1 MYQAL
6 YRKYRPTNFNDVVGQ
21 EVIIKT
27 IRNAIINDRIS
38 HAYLFCGPR
47 GTGKTT
53 IAKIIAKTVNCLDLK
68 DGIPCDKCKNCIQFN
83 EKQTTDIIE
92 IDAASNNGVD
102 EIREIRNKVSLVP
115 NSGRYKIYIIDEVH
129 MLTVGAFNALLKT
142 LEEPPK
148 HIIFI
153 LATTEPHKIP
163 ITILSRCQRFDFKK
177 IPENKIVNR
186 LEYIAKQ
193 ENINID
199 VDALEEIAHLSDG
212 GMRDS
217 ISLLDQAVAYAEDKI
232 TSDDIHDINGT
243 ISDDEMKL
251 FLSKIGENNL
261 YDSLKYLDKY
271 NDSGKNLI
279 KLVEEFM
286 IYLKNILLY
295 KKVPS
300 YVEEDKKSFY
310 EDIGKLF
317 TEEKLIHYIETFNQT
332 LNQMKVASNP
342 KILLEVCLV
351 KMVSENNEKKIEKK
365 ETINEIP
372 KEPKNNAKKE
382 KQTNVRNKELEQK
395 INELKKIRVNNTLSE
410 FKKAY
415 LVAVKEKIDFVRDY
429 LFEEEYN
436 EIVSLILDG
445 TVKAASPNH
454 IIFVFNQEWQSIK
467 CNQEIIKIEELL
479 NKIYKKKYNVIAVDM
494 KEWNKIKEKF
504 NSKKTKYTYMEEP
517 KDLITYFIKK
527 EEKNEIEQTF
537 SDIIE
542 YE

>member
-186 LEYIAKQ
+186 LEYIAKE
-193 ENINID
+193 ENIDIEEE
-199 VDALEEIAHLSDG
+199 ALKEIAHLSDG

-217 ISLLDQAVAYAEDKI
+217 ISLLDQAVAYSENKI
-232 TSDDIHDINGT
+232 KVGDIHDINGT

-271 NDSGKNLI
+271 NDNGKNLI

-300 YVEEDKKSFY
+300 YVEEEKKSFY
-310 EDIGKLF
+310 EDIEKLF

-351 KMVSENNEKKIEKK
+351 KMVSENNENKIEKK

-372 KEPKNNAKKE
+372 KESKNDIKKE
-382 KQTNVRNKELEQK
+382 KQTNVRNDELEQK

-415 LVAVKEKIDFVRDY
+415 LVDVKEKIDFVRDY

-445 TVKAASPNH
+445 TVKAASPSH

-467 CNQEIIKIEELL
+467 FNQEIIKIEELL
-479 NKIYKKKYNVIAVDM
+479 NKIYEKKYNVIAVDM
-494 KEWNKIKEKF
+494 EEWNKIKEKF
-504 NSKKTKYTYMEEP
+504 NSKKTTYTYMEEP
-517 KDLITYFIKK
+517 KELINYFIKK
-527 EEKNEIEQTF
+527 EEKNEIEQAF

>member
-53 IAKIIAKTVNCLDLK
+53 IAKIIAKTVNCLVLK

-186 LEYIAKQ
+186 LEYIAKE
-193 ENINID
+193 ENIDIEEE
-199 VDALEEIAHLSDG
+199 ALKEIAHLSDG

-217 ISLLDQAVAYAEDKI
+217 ISLLDQAVAYSEDKI
-232 TSDDIHDINGT
+232 SIDDIHDINGT

-351 KMVSENNEKKIEKK
+351 KMVSKNNENKIEKK

-382 KQTNVRNKELEQK
+382 KQTNVRNDELEQK

-467 CNQEIIKIEELL
+467 FNQEIIKIEELL
-479 NKIYKKKYNVIAVDM
+479 NKIYEKKYKVIAVDM
-494 KEWNKIKEKF
+494 EEWNKIKEKF
-504 NSKKTKYTYMEEP
+504 NSKKTTYTYMEEP
-517 KDLITYFIKK
+517 KELINYFIKK

>member
-351 KMVSENNEKKIEKK
+351 KMVSKNNENKIEKK

-382 KQTNVRNKELEQK
+382 KQTNVRNDELEQK